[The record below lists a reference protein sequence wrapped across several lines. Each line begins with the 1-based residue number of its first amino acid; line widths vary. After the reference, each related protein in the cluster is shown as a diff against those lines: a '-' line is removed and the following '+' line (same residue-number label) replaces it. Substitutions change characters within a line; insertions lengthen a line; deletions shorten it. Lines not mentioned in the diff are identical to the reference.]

1 MAPSPPGCPAR
12 RLGGTRRNLATVLAV
27 NRLRRALEAAAEA
40 LSTRRFA
47 LVGGIA
53 VSARS
58 EPRFTRDLDLAVAVR
73 DDPTAEEVVREMIA
87 RKFRVLTVIEQDTQE
102 RLATVRLLAPD
113 ETEVGVVVDL
123 LFASSG
129 IEPEIV
135 AQADALE
142 VFAGVVAPVARVG
155 HLLAVKVLARDDEHR
170 PQDAIDLRALLRAA
184 TDEDIALARE
194 SAHLIV
200 RRGFHRGR
208 DVATSLE
215 QAIAQYRVV
224 G

>member
-1 MAPSPPGCPAR
+1 
-12 RLGGTRRNLATVLAV
+12 V
-27 NRLRRALEAAAEA
+27 NRLRRALEGAAEA
-40 LSTRRFA
+40 LSSRQFA

-87 RKFRVLTVIEQDTQE
+87 RRFRVLTVIEHDTQE

-113 ETEVGVVVDL
+113 QTEVGVVVDL

-170 PQDAIDLRALLRAA
+170 PQDAVDLRALLRAA
-184 TDEDIALARE
+184 TDEEVALARE
-194 SAHLIV
+194 SAHLIM

-208 DVATSLE
+208 DVVALLE
-215 QAIAQYRVV
+215 QAIAQHRVV